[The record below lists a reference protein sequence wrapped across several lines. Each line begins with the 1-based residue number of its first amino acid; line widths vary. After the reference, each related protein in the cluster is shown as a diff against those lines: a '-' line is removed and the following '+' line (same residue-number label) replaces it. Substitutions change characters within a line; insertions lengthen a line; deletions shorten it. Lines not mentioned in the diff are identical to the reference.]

1 LIRSPIHKVLS
12 TLCTHSVRYLLMG
25 GQACIFYG
33 AAEFSRDC
41 DIALH
46 CEPDNLARLQ
56 AALDVL
62 EAESIAVPPFEP
74 GYLLRGHA
82 VHFRCRAAGA
92 EGMRLDVMARM
103 RGVAPFEE
111 LWERR
116 TTIDDQTGVAIE
128 VMSLPD
134 LVAAKKTQRDKDWP
148 MIRRLVEAH
157 YAEHHNDPAAERV
170 QFWLGSSRTPDM
182 LIRLAS
188 EYPELTGEKVLDRP
202 LLAQALGSDHPALER
217 ALLEEQESERA
228 ADRAYWE
235 PLRKEMEKL
244 RHERR

>member
-41 DIALH
+41 DIALL

-56 AALDVL
+56 EALDDL
-62 EAESIAVPPFEP
+62 EAECIAVPPFEP

-82 VHFRCRAAGA
+82 VHFRCRATGV
-92 EGMRLDVMARM
+92 EGMRLDVMAQM
-103 RGVAPFEE
+103 RGVAPFAE

-116 TTIDDQTGVAIE
+116 TTIDDPTGTAIE

-157 YAEHHNDPAAERV
+157 FSQHQNEPTAQRV
-170 QFWLGSSRTPDM
+170 RFWLGSSRTPDM
-182 LIRLAS
+182 LIQLAG
-188 EYPELTGEKVLDRP
+188 EHPELTGELVLDRP
-202 LLAQALGSDHPALER
+202 LLAHALESDHAGLER
-217 ALLEEQESERA
+217 ALAEEQESERA
-228 ADRAYWE
+228 ADRAYWD
-235 PLRKEMEKL
+235 PLRKELERL
-244 RHERR
+244 RHERK